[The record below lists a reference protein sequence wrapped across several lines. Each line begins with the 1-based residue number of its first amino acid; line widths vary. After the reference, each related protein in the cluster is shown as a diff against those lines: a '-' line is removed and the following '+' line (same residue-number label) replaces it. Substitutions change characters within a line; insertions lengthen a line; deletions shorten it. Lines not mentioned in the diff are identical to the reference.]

1 MIHDLAL
8 IMLTA
13 GAVSLLFKFLKQ
25 PVVLGYILAGMLV
38 GPYLLGQTLIN
49 DTESVETWGQV
60 GVIFLLF
67 SLGLE
72 FSFKKLLKVGSTAI
86 ISALVI
92 VMGMMTT
99 GFLVGRAMGWT
110 EMNSLFLGGMLS
122 MSSTTI
128 VFKALDDLGL
138 RRQQFAGISFGILV
152 VEDLFAVVLMVLL
165 SSIAVSQTFEGGEM
179 LGQIAKLAAYLLFW
193 FVAGIMLIPTFLRVC
208 RKHLNDETL
217 TIVAIGLCLGM
228 VMLSVG
234 AGFSEALGAFVMGSI
249 LAETVEAEHI
259 EHITKP
265 VKDMFGAVFF
275 VSVGMMINPALLAE
289 YWLPIAVLTL
299 TVICGQLI
307 FATSGVLISGQPL
320 KVAMQTSFTLM
331 QVGEFAFIIA
341 SLGESL
347 KVTEG
352 FLYPVIVAVSVIT
365 TFLTPY
371 TIRLAG
377 PAYTFV
383 DRHLPLGFKL
393 WLERYGSTRNT
404 VTTESTWRRLLKKVA
419 ISTFTYIVI
428 LFFIIGLYFKYI
440 STPLVNIISQVAPLW
455 AGKLISLVT
464 ILMLIAPFIYRI
476 VTKHLHSP
484 ESHELW
490 NTSQFTK
497 GTLVAL
503 FGVRILIALSI
514 VIVIISEM
522 FTLTT
527 GVLIGISV
535 VVVALAVL
543 SRQVQ
548 KRSLNIEK
556 RFFSNINAREVLN
569 DSRRIVGRSLE
580 ESLLTHNIHL
590 ADFVLAPESEYC
602 GRQLRELNFRAA
614 SGVSIV
620 RIVRGGLYINIPGA
634 SERLYPGD
642 QIVVAGTDDQIRD
655 FQNDLDRNV
664 HPASQTAGRK
674 LMAVQQ
680 FEVNGGMSFA
690 GKRLR
695 DSRIGELAQC
705 VVVGIVH
712 GDDEILNPNGDTLL
726 EPGDIL
732 ILAGEEGK
740 LQEFLNRDARS

>member
-1 MIHDLAL
+1 MIHDLAI

-25 PVVLGYILAGMLV
+25 PVVLGYILAGMFV
-38 GPYLLGQTLIN
+38 GPYVLGKAWID

-86 ISALVI
+86 VSALVI
-92 VMGMMTT
+92 VTGMMTT

-138 RRQQFAGISFGILV
+138 RQQQFAGISFGILV

-165 SSIAVSQTFEGGEM
+165 SSIAVSQTFEGVEM
-179 LGQIAKLAAYLLFW
+179 LGQIAKLGSYLLFW
-193 FVAGIMLIPTFLRVC
+193 FVSGIMLIPSFLRVC
-208 RKHLNDETL
+208 KKHLNDETL
-217 TIVAIGLCLGM
+217 TIVSIGLCLGM
-228 VMLSVG
+228 VLLSLK

-275 VSVGMMINPALLAE
+275 VSVGMMINPDLLLQ
-289 YWLPIAVLTL
+289 YWLPIAILTL
-299 TVICGQLI
+299 TVIAGQLI
-307 FATSGVLISGQPL
+307 FATAGVVLSGQPL

-352 FLYPVIVAVSVIT
+352 YLYPVIVAVSVIT

-371 TIRLAG
+371 TIRMAE
-377 PAYTFV
+377 PAYNFV
-383 DRHLPLGFKL
+383 NKRLPVGFKL
-393 WLERYGSTRNT
+393 GLERYASSRNT
-404 VTTESTWRRLLKKVA
+404 ISTESTWRKLLKKVSLSLLIYLIILA
-419 ISTFTYIVI
+419 FVI
-428 LFFIIGLYFKYI
+428 TIYFRYV
-440 STPLVNIISQVAPLW
+440 SAPLVDVLSQLLPEWV
-455 AGKLISLVT
+455 GKVVSLVL
-464 ILMLIAPFIYRI
+464 ILTVSAPFIYRI
-476 VTKHLHSP
+476 VTKHLHAP
-484 ESHELW
+484 EAHELW
-490 NTSQFTK
+490 NTNNFTK

-503 FGVRILIALSI
+503 FAVRVLLALIV
-514 VIVIISEM
+514 VIGIISNM

-527 GVLIGISV
+527 GVLIGLSV
-535 VVVALAVL
+535 AVVLVAVL

-548 KRSLNIEK
+548 KRSRYIEEK
-556 RFFSNINAREVLN
+556 FISNITAREKLN
-569 DSRRIVGRSLE
+569 DSRRVVGRSLE

-590 ADFVLAPESEYC
+590 ADFVLAPESQY
-602 GRQLRELNFRAA
+602 GGKQLRELNLRAQ
-614 SGVSIV
+614 SGVSLV
-620 RIVRGGLYINIPGA
+620 RIVRGGMYINIPGA
-634 SERLYPGD
+634 TERIYPGD
-642 QIVVAGTDDQIRD
+642 HIVVAGTDDQIKA

-664 HPASQTAGRK
+664 RSAAESSEHQ

-680 FEVNGGMSFA
+680 FEVTESMPFA
-690 GKRLR
+690 GQRLAN
-695 DSRIGELAQC
+695 SRIGELAKC

-712 GDDEILNPNGDTLL
+712 DGTEVLNPNANTLL
-726 EPGDIL
+726 MPGDVVIV
-732 ILAGEEGK
+732 AGEEGR
-740 LQEFLNRDARS
+740 LQEFLDK

>member
-1 MIHDLAL
+1 MIHDLAI

-38 GPYLLGQTLIN
+38 GPYLMGKGLI
-49 DTESVETWGQV
+49 DDKESVETWGQV

-138 RRQQFAGISFGILV
+138 RQQQFAGISFGILV

-179 LGQIAKLAAYLLFW
+179 LGQIAKLGAYLLFW
-193 FVAGIMLIPTFLRVC
+193 FVAGIMLIPSFLKLC
-208 RKHLNDETL
+208 RKHLNEETL

-228 VMLSVG
+228 VLLSVG

-265 VKDMFGAVFF
+265 IKDMFGAVFF

-289 YWLPIAVLTL
+289 YWLPIAILTL
-299 TVICGQLI
+299 TVIVGQLI
-307 FATSGVLISGQPL
+307 FATSGVLLSGQPL

-352 FLYPVIVAVSVIT
+352 YLYPVIVAVSVIT

-377 PAYTFV
+377 PAYSFV
-383 DRHLPLGFKL
+383 DKRLPVGFKL
-393 WLERYGSTRNT
+393 GLERYASSRNT
-404 VTTESTWRRLLKKVA
+404 VTAESTWRKLLKKVG
-419 ISTFTYIVI
+419 ISTLTYLII
-428 LFFIIGLYFKYI
+428 QMFIIGIYFRYL
-440 STPLVNIISQVAPLW
+440 SDPLVHLLSQIAPEWVGKTVSLLVILGAIS
-455 AGKLISLVT
+455 
-464 ILMLIAPFIYRI
+464 PFIYRI
-476 VTKHLHSP
+476 VTKHLHSR

-490 NTSQFTK
+490 QTNHFAK
-497 GTLVAL
+497 GSLVAL
-503 FGVRILIALSI
+503 FGVRILLALAI
-514 VIVIISEM
+514 VIVIVSRL

-527 GVLIGISV
+527 GVLIGISAV
-535 VVVALAVL
+535 VVVLAVL
-543 SRQVQ
+543 SRHVQ
-548 KRSLNIEK
+548 RRSRLIEEK
-556 RFFSNINAREVLN
+556 FFSNINAREVLK
-569 DSRRIVGRSLE
+569 DSQRVVGRSLE
-580 ESLLTHNIHL
+580 ESLLSHNIHL
-590 ADFVLAPESEYC
+590 ADFVLNPESELC
-602 GRQLRELNFRAA
+602 GKELKELNLRAR
-614 SGVSIV
+614 SGVSLV

-634 SERLYPGD
+634 AERLYPGD
-642 QIVVAGTDDQIRD
+642 HIVVVGTDEQIKA
-655 FQNDLDRNV
+655 FSSELEQNERS
-664 HPASQTAGRK
+664 SQEKGHS

-680 FEVNGGMSFA
+680 FEVTESMPFA
-690 GKRLR
+690 GKRL
-695 DSRIGELAQC
+695 DKSRIGELAQC
-705 VVVGIVH
+705 VVVCIVQ
-712 GDDEILNPNGDTLL
+712 GKEEFLNPKADTLL
-726 EPGDIL
+726 MPGDLL
-732 ILAGEEGK
+732 IVAAEEGRI
-740 LQEFLNRDARS
+740 QEFLGSLS

>member
-1 MIHDLAL
+1 MIHDLAI

-38 GPYLLGQTLIN
+38 GPYLMGKGLI
-49 DTESVETWGQV
+49 DDKESVETWGQV

-138 RRQQFAGISFGILV
+138 RQQQFAGISFGILV

-179 LGQIAKLAAYLLFW
+179 LGQIAKLGAYLLFW
-193 FVAGIMLIPTFLRVC
+193 FVAGIMLIPSFLKLC
-208 RKHLNDETL
+208 RKHLNEETL

-228 VMLSVG
+228 VLLSVG

-265 VKDMFGAVFF
+265 IKDMFGAVFF

-289 YWLPIAVLTL
+289 YWLPIAILTL
-299 TVICGQLI
+299 TVIVGQLI
-307 FATSGVLISGQPL
+307 FATSGVLLSGQPL

-352 FLYPVIVAVSVIT
+352 YLYPVIVAVSVIT

-377 PAYTFV
+377 PAYSFV
-383 DRHLPLGFKL
+383 DKRLPVGFKL
-393 WLERYGSTRNT
+393 GLERYASSRNT
-404 VTTESTWRRLLKKVA
+404 VTAESTWRKLLKKVG
-419 ISTFTYIVI
+419 ISTLTYLII
-428 LFFIIGLYFKYI
+428 QMFIIGIYFRYL
-440 STPLVNIISQVAPLW
+440 SDPLVHLLSQIAPEWVGKTVSLLVILGAIS
-455 AGKLISLVT
+455 
-464 ILMLIAPFIYRI
+464 PFIYRI
-476 VTKHLHSP
+476 VTKHLHSR

-490 NTSQFTK
+490 QTNHFAK
-497 GTLVAL
+497 GSLVAL
-503 FGVRILIALSI
+503 FGVRILLALAI
-514 VIVIISEM
+514 VIVIVSRL

-527 GVLIGISV
+527 GVLIGISAAV
-535 VVVALAVL
+535 VVLAVL
-543 SRQVQ
+543 SRHVQ
-548 KRSLNIEK
+548 RRSRLIEEK
-556 RFFSNINAREVLN
+556 FFSNINAREVLK
-569 DSRRIVGRSLE
+569 DSQRVVGRSLE

-590 ADFVLAPESEYC
+590 ADFILNPESELC
-602 GRQLRELNFRAA
+602 GKELKDLNLRAR
-614 SGVSIV
+614 SGVSLV

-634 SERLYPGD
+634 TERLYPGD
-642 QIVVAGTDDQIRD
+642 HIVVVGTDEQIKA
-655 FQNDLDRNV
+655 FCSELEQNER
-664 HPASQTAGRK
+664 SGRENGHT

-680 FEVNGGMSFA
+680 FEVTESMPFA
-690 GKRLR
+690 GKRL
-695 DSRIGELAQC
+695 DKSRIGELAQC
-705 VVVGIVH
+705 VVVGIVQ
-712 GDDEILNPNGDTLL
+712 GKEEFLNPKADTLL
-726 EPGDIL
+726 MPGDLL
-732 ILAGEEGK
+732 IVAAEEGRI
-740 LQEFLNRDARS
+740 QEFLGSLS

>member
-1 MIHDLAL
+1 MIHDLAI

-13 GAVSLLFKFLKQ
+13 GAVSMLFKFLKQ

-38 GPYLLGQTLIN
+38 GPYLMGKGLI
-49 DTESVETWGQV
+49 DDKESVETWGQV

-138 RRQQFAGISFGILV
+138 RQQQFAGISFGILV

-179 LGQIAKLAAYLLFW
+179 LGQIAKLGAYLLFW
-193 FVAGIMLIPTFLRVC
+193 FVAGIMLIPSFLKLC
-208 RKHLNDETL
+208 RKHLNEETL

-228 VMLSVG
+228 VLLSVG

-265 VKDMFGAVFF
+265 IKDMFGAVFF

-289 YWLPIAVLTL
+289 YWLPIAILTL
-299 TVICGQLI
+299 TVIVGQLI
-307 FATSGVLISGQPL
+307 FATSGVLLSGQPL

-352 FLYPVIVAVSVIT
+352 YLYPVIVAVSVIT

-377 PAYTFV
+377 PAYSFV
-383 DRHLPLGFKL
+383 DKRLPVGFKL
-393 WLERYGSTRNT
+393 GLERYASSRNT
-404 VTTESTWRRLLKKVA
+404 VTAESTWRKLLKKVG
-419 ISTFTYIVI
+419 ISTLTYLII
-428 LFFIIGLYFKYI
+428 QMFIIGIYFRYL
-440 STPLVNIISQVAPLW
+440 SDPLVHLLSQIAPEWVGKTVSLLVILGAIS
-455 AGKLISLVT
+455 
-464 ILMLIAPFIYRI
+464 PFIYRI
-476 VTKHLHSP
+476 VTKHLHSR

-490 NTSQFTK
+490 QTNHFAK
-497 GTLVAL
+497 GSLVAL
-503 FGVRILIALSI
+503 FGVRILLALAI
-514 VIVIISEM
+514 VIVIVSRL

-527 GVLIGISV
+527 GVLIGISAAV
-535 VVVALAVL
+535 VVLAVL
-543 SRQVQ
+543 SRHVQ
-548 KRSLNIEK
+548 RRSRLIEEK
-556 RFFSNINAREVLN
+556 FFSNINAREVLK
-569 DSRRIVGRSLE
+569 DSQRVVGRSLE
-580 ESLLTHNIHL
+580 ESLLSHNIHL
-590 ADFVLAPESEYC
+590 ADFVLNPESELC
-602 GRQLRELNFRAA
+602 GKELKELNLRAR
-614 SGVSIV
+614 SGVSLV

-634 SERLYPGD
+634 AERLYPGD
-642 QIVVAGTDDQIRD
+642 HIVVVGTDEQIKA
-655 FQNDLDRNV
+655 FSSELEQNERS
-664 HPASQTAGRK
+664 SQEKGHS

-680 FEVNGGMSFA
+680 FEVTESMPFA
-690 GKRLR
+690 GKRL
-695 DSRIGELAQC
+695 DKSRIGELAQC
-705 VVVGIVH
+705 VVVGIVQ
-712 GDDEILNPNGDTLL
+712 GKEEFLNPKADTLL
-726 EPGDIL
+726 MPGDLL
-732 ILAGEEGK
+732 IVAAEEGRI
-740 LQEFLNRDARS
+740 QEFLGSLS

>member
-1 MIHDLAL
+1 MIHDLAI

-38 GPYLLGQTLIN
+38 GPYLMGKGLI
-49 DTESVETWGQV
+49 DDKESVETWGQV

-138 RRQQFAGISFGILV
+138 RQQQFAGISFGILV

-179 LGQIAKLAAYLLFW
+179 LGQIAKLGAYLLFW
-193 FVAGIMLIPTFLRVC
+193 FVAGIMLIPSFLKLC
-208 RKHLNDETL
+208 RKHLNEETL

-228 VMLSVG
+228 VLLSVG

-265 VKDMFGAVFF
+265 IKDMFGAVFF

-289 YWLPIAVLTL
+289 YWLPIAILTL
-299 TVICGQLI
+299 TVIVGQLI
-307 FATSGVLISGQPL
+307 FATSGVLLSGQPL

-352 FLYPVIVAVSVIT
+352 YLYPVIVAVSVIT

-377 PAYTFV
+377 PAYSFV
-383 DRHLPLGFKL
+383 DKRLPVGFKL
-393 WLERYGSTRNT
+393 GLERYASSRNT
-404 VTTESTWRRLLKKVA
+404 VTAESTWRKLLKKVG
-419 ISTFTYIVI
+419 ISTLTYLII
-428 LFFIIGLYFKYI
+428 QMFIIGIYFRYL
-440 STPLVNIISQVAPLW
+440 SDPLVHLLSQIAPEWVGKTVSLLVILGAIS
-455 AGKLISLVT
+455 
-464 ILMLIAPFIYRI
+464 PFIYRI
-476 VTKHLHSP
+476 VTKHLHSR

-490 NTSQFTK
+490 QTNHFAK
-497 GTLVAL
+497 GSLVAL
-503 FGVRILIALSI
+503 FGVRILLALAI
-514 VIVIISEM
+514 VIVIVSRL

-527 GVLIGISV
+527 GVLIGISAAV
-535 VVVALAVL
+535 VVLAVL
-543 SRQVQ
+543 SRHVQ
-548 KRSLNIEK
+548 RRSRLIEEK
-556 RFFSNINAREVLN
+556 FFSNINAREVLK
-569 DSRRIVGRSLE
+569 DSQRVVGRSLE
-580 ESLLTHNIHL
+580 ESLLSHNIHL
-590 ADFVLAPESEYC
+590 ADFVLNPESELC
-602 GRQLRELNFRAA
+602 GKELKELNLRAR
-614 SGVSIV
+614 SGVSLV

-634 SERLYPGD
+634 AERLYPGD
-642 QIVVAGTDDQIRD
+642 HIVVVGTDEQIKA
-655 FQNDLDRNV
+655 FSSELEQNERS
-664 HPASQTAGRK
+664 SQEKGHS

-680 FEVNGGMSFA
+680 FEVTESMPFA
-690 GKRLR
+690 GKRL
-695 DSRIGELAQC
+695 DKSRIGELAQC
-705 VVVGIVH
+705 VVVGIVQ
-712 GDDEILNPNGDTLL
+712 GKEEFLNPKADTLL
-726 EPGDIL
+726 MPGDLL
-732 ILAGEEGK
+732 IVAAEEGRI
-740 LQEFLNRDARS
+740 QEFLGSLS